1 MTTAV
6 AGRYVA
12 MLFLAREIAHRI
24 HLKTRSFAE
33 HMALNDFYHEIVEN
47 ADAFAESYQG
57 CYDELL
63 NIPMLS
69 NEYRGDIVKVLE
81 QIKQWIEANREAIT
95 PRSNTALHNLIDEA
109 VDTFDTALYKL
120 RFLK

>member
-1 MTTAV
+1 MSSPV

-12 MLFLAREIAHRI
+12 MLFLARDVAHRI

-33 HMALNDFYHEIVEN
+33 HMALNEFYHDIVEN
-47 ADAFAESYQG
+47 ADDFAEAYQG

-81 QIKQWIEANREAIT
+81 QMKQWIETNRDAIV
-95 PRSNTALHNLIDEA
+95 PRTNTALHNIIDEA
-109 VDTFDTALYKL
+109 VATFDSTLYKL